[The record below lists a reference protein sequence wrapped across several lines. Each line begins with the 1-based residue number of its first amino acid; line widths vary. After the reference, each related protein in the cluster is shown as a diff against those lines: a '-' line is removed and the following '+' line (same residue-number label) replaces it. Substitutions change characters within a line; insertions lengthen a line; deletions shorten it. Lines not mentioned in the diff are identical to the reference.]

1 MIIYKNLEQ
10 RYPDRVVGLA
20 PAMLINLAEYATF
33 PLSLS
38 SYRGFGGMKTPLP
51 PTN

>member
-1 MIIYKNLEQ
+1 MISYKNLEQ
-10 RYPDRVVGLA
+10 RYPDRVVVLA
-20 PAMLINLAEYATF
+20 PAMLIYFAEYAKY
-33 PLSLS
+33 PLPLS